1 MGCRGNDLRM
11 SASEKPGAAFPGTC
25 AGSGAAHVRVILG
38 MLTKLRALTG
48 KSVLSF
54 LVRALAIL
62 STSYAAAFGFL
73 AAITSPEAHYDPYA
87 FAIGSAA
94 LFGAACG
101 AIGLLISRIRLIR
114 AELRDLGRQ
123 VEDLADRNW
132 ELKEAE
138 ERARSL
144 LEAQGDLIVRRDVDN
159 RITYAND
166 AYCALGAR
174 SRAELIGSPFTP
186 AVLEQGE
193 TVLQDDGT
201 RVHDQKIATAGA
213 PRWIA
218 WREVVVRT
226 GAHTEVQSVGRDVT
240 GRVEAER
247 ALSDARDQAE
257 AASRAKS
264 RFLAM
269 ISHEIR
275 TPLNGILGMADLLL
289 DTALT
294 PEQTTYARAVKNSGD
309 TLLSLIEEILD
320 FSKIE
325 AGRLDLQPRAFDL
338 PTLIE
343 ETIELIA
350 PRAQGK
356 NLEIACHVEDG
367 LPRSVRG
374 DAARLR
380 QVLLNLAGN
389 AIKFTERGGVAITV
403 EPGRRQDE
411 IRFLVRDTGIGIAPE
426 EQRRIFLDFEQA
438 DSGSSRKYGGTG
450 LGLAISKRII
460 ERMGGELAVDSA
472 LGAGSS
478 FQVTVPLPATG
489 ETGEPGFAP
498 PSLAGTDV
506 LIVAPTAITASL
518 DARRLSGWGAR
529 TCLVAD
535 ADVAAA
541 LVPERRWSAVLVD
554 HALGAAACERLARAT
569 AAIARR
575 IVLITPSER
584 QRLAALKQVG
594 FTGYL
599 VKPVRAASLAAQ
611 MTAKPDVFE
620 RGTSEIGEP
629 DGADTRVDGT
639 ASGLAIL
646 VAEDN
651 EINALLARSL
661 LERLGHRPTLAATGD
676 AAVEA
681 WLAAQAAD
689 EPFDLVLMD
698 VHMPGSD
705 GIAATRR
712 IRALEAERG
721 AAPTAIIALTANAF
735 DEDREACLA
744 AGMGGFLTKPLDR
757 ERLAA
762 TLAAAAAKRLAA

>member
-1 MGCRGNDLRM
+1 MMRACPLRK
-11 SASEKPGAAFPGTC
+11 AGVAFPGRR
-25 AGSGAAHVRVILG
+25 GERAAQVRVILG

-48 KSVLSF
+48 GHVLSF
-54 LVRALAIL
+54 IVRALAIL
-62 STSYAAAFGFL
+62 SMAYAAAFGFL
-73 AAITSPEAHYDPYA
+73 TAITSPEAHYDPYS

-101 AIGLLISRIRLIR
+101 AIGILISRMRVLR
-114 AELRDLGRQ
+114 AELRDLGRE

-174 SRAELIGSPFTP
+174 GRAELIGSPFAP

-201 RVHDQKIATAGA
+201 RVHDQKIATAG
-213 PRWIA
+213 PDRWIA

-226 GAHTEVQSVGRDVT
+226 GTHTEVQSVGRDVT
-240 GRVEAER
+240 ARVEAER
-247 ALSDARDQAE
+247 ALSEARDQAE

-325 AGRLDLQPRAFDL
+325 AGRLDLEPRTFDL
-338 PTLIE
+338 PALVE

-350 PRAQGK
+350 PRAQAK

-367 LPRSVRG
+367 LPGSVRG
-374 DAARLR
+374 DPARLR

-411 IRFLVRDTGIGIAPE
+411 IRFLFRDTGIGIAPE
-426 EQRRIFLDFEQA
+426 EQRRIFLEFEQA
-438 DSGSSRKYGGTG
+438 DSGSSRRFGGTG

-460 ERMGGELAVDSA
+460 ERMGGDLAVDSA

-478 FQVTVPLPATG
+478 FEVTVPLPAAG
-489 ETGEPGFAP
+489 EADGPGFAP
-498 PSLAGTDV
+498 PSLAGSDV

-518 DARRLSGWGAR
+518 QARRLIGWGAR
-529 TCLVAD
+529 TCLVPD
-535 ADVAAA
+535 AEAATA
-541 LVPERRWSAVLVD
+541 LVPTRSWSAVLVD
-554 HALGAAACERLARAT
+554 HALGGDACERLARAS
-569 AAIARR
+569 AAVARR

-584 QRLAALKQVG
+584 QRLAALKQAG

-611 MTAKPDVFE
+611 LSPDVFV
-620 RGTSEIGEP
+620 RAAGAAGEP
-629 DGADTRVDGT
+629 DGADARLDGH
-639 ASGLAIL
+639 AGGLAIL
-646 VAEDN
+646 IAEDN

-661 LERLGHRPTLAATGD
+661 LARLGHRPTLATTGD

-681 WLAAQAAD
+681 WLAARAAAA
-689 EPFDLVLMD
+689 PFDLVLMD

-721 AAPTAIIALTANAF
+721 ATRTAIIALTANAF
-735 DEDREACLA
+735 DEDRDACLA
-744 AGMGGFLTKPLDR
+744 AGMDGFLRKPLDR
-757 ERLAA
+757 ERLAGMLA
-762 TLAAAAAKRLAA
+762 VAAAGRLAA